1 MANTIE
7 KNSYDRAI
15 LHLDTTDG
23 AITLAELR
31 SSTDEAALT
40 GARIVE
46 IFYQITAG
54 GYVDIDR
61 GGTQAMK
68 LTAGSGAP
76 LVGNINYRQAGVALR
91 GSDTA
96 DIGVEING
104 SDTYVTIVVHK
115 IH

>member
-1 MANTIE
+1 
-7 KNSYDRAI
+7 
-15 LHLDTTDG
+15 
-23 AITLAELR
+23 
-31 SSTDEAALT
+31 
-40 GARIVE
+40 
-46 IFYQITAG
+46 
-54 GYVDIDR
+54 
-61 GGTQAMK
+61 MK

-91 GSDTA
+91 GADDA

>member
-7 KNSYDRAI
+7 KNSFDRAI
-15 LHLDTTDG
+15 LHIDTTD
-23 AITLAELR
+23 AEITLAELKHA
-31 SSTDEAALT
+31 DEATVT

-46 IFYQITAG
+46 VFYQIAAG
-54 GYVDIDR
+54 GSLDIDR

-68 LTAGSGAP
+68 LTAGSGGP

-96 DIGVEING
+96 DIGVEVSG
-104 SDTYVTIVVHK
+104 TDTYVIIVVHK

>member
-15 LHLDTTDG
+15 LHLDTTD
-23 AITLAELR
+23 AEITLAELR

-54 GYVDIDR
+54 GHVDIDR

-91 GSDTA
+91 GSDSA
-96 DIGVEING
+96 DIGVTVSG
-104 SDTYVTIVVHK
+104 TDTLATLVVHK
-115 IH
+115 TH